1 AARSANTKIKKS
13 SSSQQTNKSPGHKPG
28 LLRVSKPQKEVA
40 GSRRRGR
47 RPRARQSLNGA
58 NHMSGKVSLSLWS
71 LLPLDLERHLR
82 DIGATTL

>member
-40 GSRRRGR
+40 GKPQTAKTTAAQPQTSSAIRYRAQKRVVPFACRCDSPPTRRIM
-47 RPRARQSLNGA
+47 PCC
-58 NHMSGKVSLSLWS
+58 
-71 LLPLDLERHLR
+71 D
-82 DIGATTL
+82 